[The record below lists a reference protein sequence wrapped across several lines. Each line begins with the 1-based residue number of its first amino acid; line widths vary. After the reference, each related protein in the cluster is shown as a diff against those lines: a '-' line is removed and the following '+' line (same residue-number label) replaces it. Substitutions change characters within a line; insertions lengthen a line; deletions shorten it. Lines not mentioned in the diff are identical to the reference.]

1 VQDLFFSSFF
11 AIILSMDDQG
21 LRKMVEETMELSKD
35 NNRILHSIQR
45 RERMTQIMRV
55 VYWLFILG
63 ITAGAYYY
71 VQPYIDQ
78 LVKAY
83 TGLVD
88 TQHKV
93 ADISGKLSLDSIK
106 NYFK

>member
-1 VQDLFFSSFF
+1 
-11 AIILSMDDQG
+11 MDEQR
-21 LRKMVEETMELSKD
+21 LQKMVAETMELSKD
-35 NNRILHSIQR
+35 NNRILHAIQR
-45 RERMTQIMRV
+45 RDRLTMVMRL

-63 ITAGAYYY
+63 IAAGAYYY

-78 LVKAY
+78 LMNAY

-93 ADISGKLSLDSIK
+93 ADISGKFSLDSIK
-106 NYFK
+106 NLFK

>member
-1 VQDLFFSSFF
+1 
-11 AIILSMDDQG
+11 MDDQE

-55 VYWLFILG
+55 VYWLFVLG
-63 ITAGAYYY
+63 IAAGAYYY
-71 VQPYIDQ
+71 IQPYIDQ
-78 LVKAY
+78 LTRAY
-83 TGLVD
+83 TGLVE

-93 ADISGKLSLDSIK
+93 TDISGKINIDTLK

>member
-1 VQDLFFSSFF
+1 MIFG
-11 AIILSMDDQG
+11 IIVSMDEQG

-35 NNRILHSIQR
+35 NNRILRSIQR
-45 RERMTQIMRV
+45 RDRMAMIMRI

-63 ITAGAYYY
+63 IAAGAYYY
-71 VQPYIDQ
+71 VQPYIDKLMQ
-78 LVKAY
+78 TY

-93 ADISGKLSLDSIK
+93 ADISGKFSLDTVK
-106 NYFK
+106 NFFK

>member
-1 VQDLFFSSFF
+1 
-11 AIILSMDDQG
+11 MDDQE

-45 RERMTQIMRV
+45 REKITQVMRII
-55 VYWLFILG
+55 YWLFILG
-63 ITAGAYYY
+63 IAAGAYYY
-71 VQPYIDQ
+71 IQPYIDQ

-83 TGLVD
+83 TGIVD
-88 TQHKV
+88 TQHKM
-93 ADISGKLSLDSIK
+93 ADISGKFSLETIK

>member
-1 VQDLFFSSFF
+1 MEDNE
-11 AIILSMDDQG
+11 

-45 RERMTQIMRV
+45 RERMTQVFRV
-55 VYWLFILG
+55 VYWLILLG
-63 ITAGAYYY
+63 AGAGLYYY
-71 VQPYIDQ
+71 IQPYIDE

-83 TGLVD
+83 GNIVD

-93 ADISGKLSLDSIK
+93 ADISGKFSLDSIK